1 MRPAQEVAL
10 PVNPD
15 TQYAKDLNFKL
26 KDILRTLSQRVN
38 ALTDGR
44 INAIDNAA
52 TSVPTTGMYA
62 QGDFVRNQ
70 TPGELGA
77 AGSKYVIVGW
87 LCVAAGTPGTFV
99 QQRSLT
105 GN

>member
-10 PVNPD
+10 PLNPD
-15 TQYAKDLNFKL
+15 TQYTRDLNFKL
-26 KDILRTLSQRVN
+26 KDILRTLAQRVN
-38 ALTDGR
+38 AVSDGR

-52 TSVPTTGMYA
+52 TAVPTTGMYA
-62 QGDFVRNQ
+62 QGDFVRNL
-70 TPGELGA
+70 TPTELGA
-77 AGSKYVIVGW
+77 AGSRYVVVGW

>member
-1 MRPAQEVAL
+1 MRPVQEVAL
-10 PVNPD
+10 PLNPD

-26 KDILRTLSQRVN
+26 KDIFRTLVQRVN
-38 ALTDGR
+38 AVSDGR

-52 TSVPTTGMYA
+52 AAVPTSGMYA

-70 TPGELGA
+70 APTELGA
-77 AGSKYVIVGW
+77 AASKYVIVGW
-87 LCVAAGTPGTFV
+87 LCVVAGTPGTFV